1 MHIGVYIYI
10 YIYIYLCTERSFS
23 FSLSIS
29 PCKTPSMS
37 PRFEHLEHI
46 DDDLSWEGLQAAAQD
61 AIKPSRLSSGTVGKL
76 VPNRE
81 LPSLKLT

>member
-1 MHIGVYIYI
+1 
-10 YIYIYLCTERSFS
+10 
-23 FSLSIS
+23 
-29 PCKTPSMS
+29 MS

-76 VPNRE
+76 VPDRE
-81 LPSLKLT
+81 LPSLKLYNIAPENGWLEDDCPFGKADFQGLC